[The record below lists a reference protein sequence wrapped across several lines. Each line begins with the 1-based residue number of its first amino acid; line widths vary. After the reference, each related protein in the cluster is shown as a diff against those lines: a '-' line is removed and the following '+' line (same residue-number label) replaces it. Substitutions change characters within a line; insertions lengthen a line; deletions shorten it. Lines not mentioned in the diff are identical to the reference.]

1 MRKVISLS
9 LLPFSVLWRLAI
21 LPFSVRGRGR
31 DRAILAVI
39 FVFVLTAAFIDYPQ
53 IWNDAANRLNQ
64 KMDAAVQKI
73 GGEKLAWRVGI
84 SQFPTAFFGR
94 TLEEFTLGLDVQGG
108 VQMIYDIDSSTV
120 AQGDK
125 EEALQAL
132 RDAIERRV
140 NFFGVREPNVI
151 LERSPGVDRLIVE
164 LAGVSDP
171 AEALAIVQE
180 APFLEFREEGEAPDP
195 QDPYFGFVATGL
207 TGQHL
212 KRADVVFDPN
222 TNEPQVSVTFNDA
235 GKDIFAELTRKNLN
249 KRIGIFLDGNL
260 VSAPEVQQEIPSGQA
275 VITGFIDPQTG
286 APSIDIAKEIA
297 RNLNAGA
304 LPMRINLVSQQQVGA
319 ALGQE
324 VLARTIF
331 AGIIG
336 FLAVVLFMLIVYR
349 FPGVLASLALVFYAI
364 LFIALFKLIPV
375 TLTLAGIA
383 GVILSIGMAVD
394 ANILIFARMREEM
407 ASGKTLSAAIDEGF
421 MRAWTSIFDSNM
433 STILTSVILYLVG
446 TSFVRGFALA
456 LGVGVILSMFT
467 AVFVSRRLLREFSR
481 FRYLTV
487 PWLW

>member
-53 IWNDAANRLNQ
+53 IWNDAANRLNP
-64 KMDAAVQKI
+64 KIDAAVQKI

-151 LERSPGVDRLIVE
+151 LERSPGVNRLIVE

-171 AEALAIVQE
+171 AQALSIVQE
-180 APFLEFREEGEAPDP
+180 APFLEFREEGTAADP
-195 QDPYFGFVATGL
+195 ADPYFGFIPTGL

-212 KRADVVFDPN
+212 ERGDVVFDPT
-222 TNEPQVSVTFNDA
+222 TNEPQVSVTFNDE
-235 GKDIFAELTRKNLN
+235 GKDIFAELTRKNVG
-249 KRIGIFLDGNL
+249 RRVGIFLDGVL
-260 VSAPEVQQEIPSGQA
+260 ASAPEVRQEIPSGQA

-286 APSIDIAKEIA
+286 VASIDIAREIA
-297 RNLNAGA
+297 KNLNAGA
-304 LPMRINLVSQQQVGA
+304 LPVPIVLISQQQVGA

-324 VLARTIF
+324 VLARTVF
-331 AGIIG
+331 AGILG
-336 FLAVVLFMLIVYR
+336 FVAVVLFMVVVYR
-349 FPGVLASLALVFYAI
+349 FPGALASLALMGYAV
-364 LFIALFKLIPV
+364 LFVALFKLVPV

-383 GVILSIGMAVD
+383 GVVLSVGMA
-394 ANILIFARMREEM
+394 
-407 ASGKTLSAAIDEGF
+407 
-421 MRAWTSIFDSNM
+421 
-433 STILTSVILYLVG
+433 
-446 TSFVRGFALA
+446 
-456 LGVGVILSMFT
+456 
-467 AVFVSRRLLREFSR
+467 
-481 FRYLTV
+481 
-487 PWLW
+487 